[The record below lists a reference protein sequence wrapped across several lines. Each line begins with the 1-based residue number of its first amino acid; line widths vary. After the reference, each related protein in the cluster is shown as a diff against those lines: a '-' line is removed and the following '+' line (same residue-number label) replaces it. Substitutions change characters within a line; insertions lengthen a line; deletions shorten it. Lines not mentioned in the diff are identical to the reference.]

1 MGSMT
6 MPVGRAHLSG
16 FPTLSMKRP
25 SRRKMQATCGEIGPD
40 DGVDPRELAKARMNQ
55 HKALRPGP
63 PSGEREPG
71 RKARQLSRQV
81 GETLDSVLAGE
92 SGDEILRCL
101 RVVSVVPAPDA
112 SRLLVTLRALP
123 PFDTIDPN
131 LVLSKL
137 EKASGWLRTE
147 AASAVTRK
155 RAPMLAFRVIS
166 GPESS

>member
-1 MGSMT
+1 MAAS
-6 MPVGRAHLSG
+6 
-16 FPTLSMKRP
+16 
-25 SRRKMQATCGEIGPD
+25 CGEIGPD
-40 DGVDPRELAKARMNQ
+40 DGVDPRELAMARMNQ

-71 RKARQLSRQV
+71 RKARQLGKQV

-92 SGDEILRCL
+92 SGDEILGNL

-123 PFDTIDPN
+123 PIDTMDPN
-131 LVLSKL
+131 LIFARLA
-137 EKASGWLRTE
+137 KASSWLRTE

-155 RAPMLAFRVIS
+155 RAPTLAFQIAA
-166 GPESS
+166 GDDLP